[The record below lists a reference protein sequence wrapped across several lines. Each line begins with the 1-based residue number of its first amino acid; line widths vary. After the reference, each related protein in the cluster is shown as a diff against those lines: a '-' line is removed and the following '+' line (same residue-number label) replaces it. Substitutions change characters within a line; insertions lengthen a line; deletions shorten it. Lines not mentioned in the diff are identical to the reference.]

1 MICLEI
7 PGIPPSAN
15 HAYFNHPRG
24 GRVLSKEGKKYKKET
39 SAYIVQTYFHQLGGI
54 KKNHPYGLLL
64 VFHFPNIENKG
75 FKTGTA
81 QTRYKKFDASN
92 RVKLLEDALVTA
104 IDIDDSNFMFV
115 GALKTAGPEEKTIL
129 TLWDMKEERL
139 SDVATRLGSL

>member
-1 MICLEI
+1 MIYLRL

-39 SAYIVQTYFHQLGGI
+39 SAFIIRRFFNDLSGI
-54 KKNHPYGLLL
+54 KKNHPYGIMF

-75 FKTGTA
+75 FKAGTA

-104 IDIDDSNFMFV
+104 IDIDDSNFMFI
-115 GALKTAGPEEKTIL
+115 GAMKKAGNEEETVIL
-129 TLWDMKEERL
+129 LWDMKEETL
-139 SDVATRLGSL
+139 SHAAAGLGSL